1 MFYILETRYLVL
13 YQKDVEFCLTGDFNA
28 RTASSQDIDNQIV
41 DDISNQPLDDLM
53 EVVLEERRVME
64 QYFDDSRKCTAGRR
78 SEDKI
83 LNRYGERLNELS
95 SNVGLY
101 CLNGRCGQDI
111 NLGKFT
117 CNETS
122 VVDYCICS
130 PKVLPCIEDFYVND
144 FNSLLS
150 DKHNA
155 VCYEIR
161 KRENKHQ
168 LTRAVEETVTNVTKV
183 RWKDD
188 LHWPE
193 DSSAFPCHFNGPGT

>member
-1 MFYILETRYLVL
+1 MFDILETRYLEL

-53 EVVLEERRVME
+53 EVDLEERRVME

-83 LNRYGERLNELS
+83 LNRYGERLNELC

-101 CLNGRCGQDI
+101 FLNGRCEQDI

-122 VVDYCICS
+122 VIDYCICS

-144 FNSLLS
+144 SNSLLS

-161 KRENKHQ
+161 KK
-168 LTRAVEETVTNVTKV
+168 K
-183 RWKDD
+183 K
-188 LHWPE
+188 
-193 DSSAFPCHFNGPGT
+193 

>member
-1 MFYILETRYLVL
+1 
-13 YQKDVEFCLTGDFNA
+13 
-28 RTASSQDIDNQIV
+28 
-41 DDISNQPLDDLM
+41 M

-83 LNRYGERLNELS
+83 LNRYGERLNELC
-95 SNVGLY
+95 SNVGQY
-101 CLNGRCGQDI
+101 FLNGRCGQDI

-122 VVDYCICS
+122 VVDYFICS

-144 FNSLLS
+144 SNSLLS

-161 KRENKHQ
+161 KRKNKQQ

-188 LHWPE
+188 LQHE
-193 DSSAFPCHFNGPGT
+193 FCANIDENKLCDIEKSIENLNIGEAHQTCINHMLRRLKMCFVIVLLNHK